1 MRRARLTTIALVTLT
16 LVGCAKPK
24 DLVVLVPNPED
35 GKVGK
40 AVVTAAGTSVT
51 LDAAGVGTRIGAAG
65 APSRPVPVA
74 DQDVSRIFGAVLAAR
89 PRQPQTFIL
98 YFESGGNEL
107 TAESAAL
114 LPRILETVRTMP
126 VPEVTVIG
134 HTDRTGDAA
143 TNVKLGLARAQTI
156 RDRLVQAGV
165 DAGLI
170 EVASHGESNP
180 LVPTADNVAEPRN
193 RRVEVTIR

>member
-1 MRRARLTTIALVTLT
+1 MTRSTIACIGLLTLS

-40 AVVTAAGTSVT
+40 AVVTAAGASVT
-51 LDAAGVGTRIGAAG
+51 LDAAGMGTRVGAG
-65 APSRPVPVA
+65 APSPAAPVA
-74 DQDVSRIFGAVLAAR
+74 EKDMTRIFGGVLAAR
-89 PRQPQTFIL
+89 PRQPQTFVL

-114 LPRILETVRTMP
+114 LPRILETVKSMP
-126 VPEVTVIG
+126 VPEVTVTG

-143 TNVKLGLARAQTI
+143 TNVTLGLARAQTI

-165 DAGLI
+165 DAKLI

-193 RRVEVTIR
+193 RRVEVTVR